1 MDNEKL
7 VENVVEK
14 VTEAMTNSK
23 KFFLCQNCKHK
34 VVCKKIEDEE
44 DQCKDYL
51 SAETYKMYASI
62 YSMFQPIF
70 DWLKFHYPSGEVKF
84 VVDRTSAKM
93 CLEHG
98 PAVFSKELGE
108 FGFAPAMPMK
118 DTVEKIEL

>member
-7 VENVVEK
+7 LENVVEK

-23 KFFLCQNCKHK
+23 QFFLCKNCKHRA
-34 VVCKKIEDEE
+34 VCKKIEEE
-44 DQCKDYL
+44 GAQCKDFL
-51 SAETYKMYASI
+51 DAETYKVYASI

-93 CLEHG
+93 HLEHG

-108 FGFAPAMPMK
+108 FGLAPAMPIK
-118 DTVEKIEL
+118 DTLEEIEK